1 MEFEEIDI
9 GSGTLSAQMKGVH
22 SFMLG
27 KEITELLGI
36 KYPVIQGGMAWI
48 ANAELAAAVSNAG
61 GLGVIA
67 AGATPPDLL
76 EKELLKIREL
86 TDKPYGMNIMLM
98 SPTAPAA
105 VELAAKYRV
114 KVITTGAGSPGQ
126 VIKQLKPLGSII
138 MPVVA
143 STAVAVRAVRQGAQ
157 AVVAEGMEAGGHI
170 GELTTMV
177 LTPLVAQAVKVPV
190 ICAGGIVDG
199 RGMAAAFS
207 LGAKGVQLGTRFVC
221 SKECTVHPNYKQEL
235 VKARER
241 CTAVTGASTA
251 HPVRCIANKLTKEF
265 LDLEYNHASVVEI
278 EKLGTGRLRAA
289 VIDGDMKRGSVMAGQ
304 SAALIGEIRSCA
316 DIIESMVT
324 EAGNILKDL
333 EVNA

>member
-1 MEFEEIDI
+1 
-9 GSGTLSAQMKGVH
+9 
-22 SFMLG
+22 MLG

-36 KYPVIQGGMAWI
+36 KHPVIQGAMAWI

-61 GLGVIA
+61 GLGIIA
-67 AGATPPDLL
+67 AGATPPELL

-105 VELAAKYRV
+105 VELAAKYRI
-114 KVITTGAGSPGQ
+114 KVITTGAGSPGK
-126 VIKQLKPLGSII
+126 VIERLRPLGAIV

-143 STAVAVRAVRQGAQ
+143 STAVAIRAVRQGAQ

-190 ICAGGIVDG
+190 VCAGGIVDG

-207 LGAKGVQLGTRFVC
+207 LGAKGVQVGTRFVC
-221 SKECTVHPNYKQEL
+221 SKECTVHPDYKQEL
-235 VKARER
+235 VKAKER
-241 CTAVTGASTA
+241 CTAVTGASTG
-251 HPVRCIANKLTKEF
+251 HPVRCIANKLTREF
-265 LDLEYNHASVVEI
+265 LDLEYNHAPVAEI

-289 VIDGDMKRGSVMAGQ
+289 VVDGDMERGSVMAGQ
-304 SAALIGEIRSCA
+304 SAALVGDIRSCA
-316 DIIESMVT
+316 DIIESMVA
-324 EAGNILKDL
+324 EAKTILKDL
-333 EVNA
+333 ETNA